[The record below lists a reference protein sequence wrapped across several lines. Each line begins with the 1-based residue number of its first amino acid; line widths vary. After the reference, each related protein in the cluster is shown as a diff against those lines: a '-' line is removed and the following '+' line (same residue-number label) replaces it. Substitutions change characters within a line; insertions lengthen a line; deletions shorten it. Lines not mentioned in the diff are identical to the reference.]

1 MGSASSIMFLI
12 LLIFL
17 DDASSE
23 FTPSITTSNSTLEFS
38 VPLNADIHISY
49 FDDAGVFIS
58 TTRVITQQ
66 ILDDAVATLKNTCG
80 RIQSAGKQL
89 CSAGNIVFEC

>member
-66 ILDDAVATLKNTCG
+66 ILDDAVATLKNTCATNSK
-80 RIQSAGKQL
+80 RW
-89 CSAGNIVFEC
+89 